1 MNKLRSI
8 LFANRWFFGCYGLFF
23 FAGLTLVLVQGKAGA
38 FLLLNPYHRGPL
50 DLFFTNYT
58 YLGDGLFTLA
68 VIVVLL
74 IRRRHTA
81 ASQVLIAFLLSALV
95 AQILKS
101 ALSLPRPR
109 EFFNQGQYEGPY
121 TYFIQGV
128 TLRGFSSFPSGHSTS
143 IFALATM
150 LAMLGSVKQWN
161 WLYLLAA
168 IAVGYSRIYLGQH
181 FLNDVLAGSLTGV
194 IVAVSVHCL
203 FSERIGFWVDRRKRR
218 KEGKGTG

>member
-8 LFANRWFFGCYGLFF
+8 LFANRWFFCCYLLFF
-23 FAGLTLVLVQGKAGA
+23 FAGLAVVLARGKAGA
-38 FLLLNPYHRGPL
+38 FLLLNPYHRSPL

-58 YLGDGLFTLA
+58 YLGDGLFALA
-68 VIVVLL
+68 VILVLA
-74 IRRRHTA
+74 IRRRYPA
-81 ASQVLIAFLLSALV
+81 ACEVLIAFLLSALV
-95 AQILKS
+95 AQILKNVFS
-101 ALSLPRPR
+101 MPRPR

-150 LAMLGSVKQWN
+150 LAMLGSGKHWN
-161 WLYLLAA
+161 WLYLFAA

-181 FLNDVLAGSLTGV
+181 FLNDVLAGSMTGV
-194 IVAVSVHCL
+194 IVAVAVHCL
-203 FSERIGFWVDRRKRR
+203 FSERIGAWVARRSR
-218 KEGKGTG
+218 GKGTG